1 MTDLNLVINEIQS
14 FPMLFNVLLTYVII
28 SYLVLRENSTFAY
41 MLLSLYS
48 FLCVIFTASFLT
60 DCKDMWIIVIFFIF
74 TMFLSI
80 VEIFKRTR
88 KSK

>member
-1 MTDLNLVINEIQS
+1 
-14 FPMLFNVLLTYVII
+14 
-28 SYLVLRENSTFAY
+28 
-41 MLLSLYS
+41 
-48 FLCVIFTASFLT
+48 
-60 DCKDMWIIVIFFIF
+60 MWIIVIFFIF